1 MAARAQARVANL
13 LELVLELALAIK
25 TFEAEEGILAGRH
38 PMLDKIVTS
47 QHENAKPD
55 DAKGSH
61 EAFIAP
67 HPLELERRTYNSQ
80 RPRLRGLAAI
90 LDFAIRAFLGLK
102 RLRRVFET
110 AVGTKLIIALLGIGV
125 R

>member
-1 MAARAQARVANL
+1 MAARAQARVADL
-13 LELVLELALAIK
+13 LELALELALAIK
-25 TFEAEEGILAGRH
+25 TFEAKEGILAGRH
-38 PMLDKIVTS
+38 PMLDKIVSS
-47 QHENAKPD
+47 QHENAKTN
-55 DAKGSH
+55 DAKGGH

-67 HPLELERRTYNSQ
+67 YPLEFERRTYNSQ
-80 RPRLRGLAAI
+80 RPRFAGLAAI

-110 AVGTKLIIALLGIGV
+110 AVGTNLMIALLRFGV